1 VVGPGEC
8 EAEITIP
15 HKLTSSQAHVRLA
28 LVTYRGLPNLST
40 DDQLLLAPLAARGVR
55 AEPAAWDDAAID
67 WDSYDALVIRSTW
80 NYHKAYAAFVSWI
93 DHVETL
99 GIPTWNPP
107 AILRWNANKTYLRDL
122 ATAGVNVVPTRWV
135 AQAGTTSLADLIADA
150 GWSDVVVKPTISA
163 SAYET
168 WRVAGRGVSSEDE
181 SRFQQL
187 AARGSIMVQP
197 FVPEL
202 ERDGE
207 WSLFFLRGE
216 YSHAAL
222 KRPRA
227 GDFRVQSEHG
237 GTVEYKTA
245 PRHLIAAASTVTAHI
260 PGPWL
265 YARVDGCEVD
275 GQLLLMELELL
286 EPWLGLGAA
295 PRAAERFAE
304 AIARVLGS
312 G

>member
-1 VVGPGEC
+1 VL
-8 EAEITIP
+8 I
-15 HKLTSSQAHVRLA
+15 A
-28 LVTYRGLPNLST
+28 LVTYRGLPDLSA
-40 DDQLLLAPLAARGVR
+40 DDRLLLAPLAARGVR
-55 AEPAAWDDAAID
+55 AEPAAWDEPAID

-80 NYHKAYAAFVSWI
+80 NYHKAYAAFLSWI
-93 DHVETL
+93 DRVETL

-107 AILRWNANKTYLRDL
+107 ALLRWNSDKAYLRDL
-122 ATAGVNVVPTRWV
+122 TSAGVNVVPTRWV
-135 AQAGTTSLADLIADA
+135 GQTGTASLAQLVADA

-168 WRVAGRGVSSEDE
+168 WRLGGRGVTSEDE
-181 SRFQQL
+181 SRFQRL
-187 AARGSIMVQP
+187 AARASVMVQP

-202 ERDGE
+202 QRDGE
-207 WSLFFLRGE
+207 WSLFFLGGE

-227 GDFRVQSEHG
+227 GDFRVQPEHG
-237 GTVEYKTA
+237 GTVESRAA
-245 PRHLIAAASTVTAHI
+245 PRHVISAASAVTAHI

-275 GQLLLMELELL
+275 GQFLLMELELL

-295 PRAAERFAE
+295 PGAAERFAE
-304 AIARVLGS
+304 AIGQVVGARG
-312 G
+312 